1 MQTAFGYPMTIAQLN
16 TWGQVEASA
25 LTLKEVGRALDVLD
39 RIVTIKPAPEPK
51 EWR

>member
-1 MQTAFGYPMTIAQLN
+1 MQVIFGPYPMTIPQLN
-16 TWGQVEASA
+16 AWGQTAASA

-39 RIVTIKPAPEPK
+39 RTVAIRPEPK